1 MESVIKELDNLK
13 IKIIDFKKNN
23 IEKIDKVILGQ
34 EYEKTDIIKAKQIYK
49 EAMDEGD
56 ILGKICYVKILIKE
70 KNFEEA
76 YNTLIHNLIKDN
88 SYKLYYLLALLYVN
102 GFYVKKDLIKA
113 INLLK
118 VHDNLESINQ
128 LSNYND
134 FF

>member
-1 MESVIKELDNLK
+1 
-13 IKIIDFKKNN
+13 
-23 IEKIDKVILGQ
+23 
-34 EYEKTDIIKAKQIYK
+34 
-49 EAMDEGD
+49 MDEGD

>member
-1 MESVIKELDNLK
+1 MESIINELDNLK

-23 IEKIDKVILGQ
+23 IEKIDKVILGK
-34 EYEKTDIIKAKQIYK
+34 EYEKTDIIKAKQLYK
-49 EAMDEGD
+49 ETMEEGD
-56 ILGKICYVKILIKE
+56 MVGKIYYVEILIKE

-88 SYKLYYLLALLYVN
+88 SHKLYYLLALLYVN

-113 INLLK
+113 IDLLK
-118 VHDNLESINQ
+118 IHDNLESINQ